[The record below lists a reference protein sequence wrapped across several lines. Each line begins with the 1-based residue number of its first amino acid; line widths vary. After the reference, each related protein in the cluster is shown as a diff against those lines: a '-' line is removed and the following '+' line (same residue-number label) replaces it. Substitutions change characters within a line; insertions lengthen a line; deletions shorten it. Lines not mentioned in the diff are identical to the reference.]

1 MPTDDDEMEM
11 DRSIDE
17 KLYKRECTTVM
28 VTVQRQGFL
37 PPSNTRIL
45 IISLLVYVLN
55 LP

>member
-17 KLYKRECTTVM
+17 KLYKRECTTVIP
-28 VTVQRQGFL
+28 TVQRQGS
-37 PPSNTRIL
+37 SNTRIL